1 MYIGRDKIRRNHN
14 DDGSVREG
22 GEKGGGAGERERERG
37 VAMMRLGVGVV
48 KRANSRG
55 CRNYYGL
62 YKRNGTSSQ
71 RELVTD

>member
-1 MYIGRDKIRRNHN
+1 M
-14 DDGSVREG
+14 VR
-22 GEKGGGAGERERERG
+22 EREREGG